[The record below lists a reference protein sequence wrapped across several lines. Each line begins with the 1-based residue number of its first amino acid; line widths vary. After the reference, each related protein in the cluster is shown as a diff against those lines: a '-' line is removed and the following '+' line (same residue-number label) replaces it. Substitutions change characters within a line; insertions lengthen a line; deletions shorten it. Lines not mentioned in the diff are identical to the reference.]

1 MNRTRYGLAFTTALL
16 ATSALAQPVAGD
28 LDVKWNPGAE
38 DCAANPQPPLQ
49 VHRYDATTFILRQ
62 NPCADFEAPLLY
74 LLIGDRRAMLIDS
87 GAVED
92 AAAMPLASTIADL
105 LPEVNGAPLSLLV
118 AHTHRHAD
126 HRAGDAQLAKL
137 PGAEIVPIEPEE
149 IVKFYGFKRWF
160 EDTVKVDLGGRI
172 VEAIAVPG
180 HLRDH
185 LLFYDPN
192 TRHAFTG
199 DFLLPGRLLVGDI
212 DAYRASADRAVVYL
226 ANKPVTAVLGGHI
239 ELDANGEP
247 FPSGSTH
254 HPNERAL
261 ALDIQDLLS
270 LPAALKDFNGFY
282 SKYPNFIIVNPVR
295 NLLVVAAG
303 AIAVVGLT
311 IWALLRFWKR
321 RKARA
326 TTATA

>member
-1 MNRTRYGLAFTTALL
+1 MRHVRLVMALGAFLSTA
-16 ATSALAQPVAGD
+16 ALAQPAPGD
-28 LDVKWNPGAE
+28 LGAEWNPGAE
-38 DCAANPQPPLQ
+38 DCAASPQPPLQ

-74 LLIGDRRAMLIDS
+74 LLIGEKRALLIDS

-92 AAAMPLASTIADL
+92 PAAMPLASTVADL
-105 LPEVNGAPLSLLV
+105 LPKANGAPLPLLV
-118 AHTHRHAD
+118 AHTHRHSD
-126 HRAGDAQLAKL
+126 HRAGDAQLATL

-149 IVKFYGFKRWF
+149 IVKFYGFKSWF

-185 LLFYDPN
+185 LLFYDAK
-192 TRHAFTG
+192 TGLVFTG
-199 DFLLPGRLLVGDI
+199 DFLLPGRLLVDDI
-212 DAYRASADRAVVYL
+212 DAYRASADRAIAYL
-226 ANKPVTAVLGGHI
+226 ADKPVTAILGGHI
-239 ELDANGEP
+239 ELDVNGEP
-247 FPSGSTH
+247 FPSGSTY
-254 HPNERAL
+254 HPNERAM

-282 SKYPNFIIVNPVR
+282 SKYPDFIVVNPVR

-303 AIAVVGLT
+303 ILAVIGLA
-311 IWALLRFWKR
+311 IWAMLRFWKR

-326 TTATA
+326 ATA

>member
-1 MNRTRYGLAFTTALL
+1 MRHVRFVMALGAFLSTA
-16 ATSALAQPVAGD
+16 ALAQPAPGD
-28 LDVKWNPGAE
+28 LGAEWNPGAE
-38 DCAANPQPPLQ
+38 DCAASPQPPLQ

-74 LLIGDRRAMLIDS
+74 LLIGEKRALLIDS

-92 AAAMPLASTIADL
+92 PAAMPLASTVADL
-105 LPEVNGAPLSLLV
+105 LPKANGAPLPLLV
-118 AHTHRHAD
+118 AHTHRHSD
-126 HRAGDAQLAKL
+126 HRAGDAQLATL

-149 IVKFYGFKRWF
+149 IVKFYGFKSWF

-185 LLFYDPN
+185 LLFYDAK
-192 TRHAFTG
+192 TGLVFTG
-199 DFLLPGRLLVGDI
+199 DFLLPGRLLVDDI
-212 DAYRASADRAVVYL
+212 DAYRASADRAIAYL
-226 ANKPVTAVLGGHI
+226 ADKPVTAILGGHI
-239 ELDANGEP
+239 ELDVNGEP
-247 FPSGSTH
+247 FPSGSTY
-254 HPNERAL
+254 HPNERAM

-282 SKYPNFIIVNPVR
+282 SKYPDFIVVNPVR

-303 AIAVVGLT
+303 ILAVIGLA
-311 IWALLRFWKR
+311 IWAMLRFWKR

-326 TTATA
+326 ATA

>member
-1 MNRTRYGLAFTTALL
+1 MKHVLATGLLAFLSTA
-16 ATSALAQPVAGD
+16 TFAQPVPGD
-28 LDVKWNPGAE
+28 LDVEWNPGAE

-92 AAAMPLASTIADL
+92 PAAMPLAGTIADL
-105 LPEVNGAPLSLLV
+105 LPKVNGTPLPLLV
-118 AHTHRHAD
+118 VHTHRHAD

-149 IVKFYGFKRWF
+149 IVKFYGFKSWF
-160 EDTVKVDLGGRI
+160 ADTVKVDLGGRI

-185 LLFYDPN
+185 LLFYDA
-192 TRHAFTG
+192 TTGLAFTG
-199 DFLLPGRLLVGDI
+199 DFLLPGRLLVDDI
-212 DAYRASADRAVVYL
+212 DAYRASADRAVAYL
-226 ANKPVTAVLGGHI
+226 ANKPVTALLGGHI
-239 ELDANGEP
+239 ELDVNGEV

-254 HPNERAL
+254 HPNERPL
-261 ALDIQDLLS
+261 ALDVQDLLS

-282 SKYPNFIIVNPVR
+282 SKYPDFIIVNPVR
-295 NLLVVAAG
+295 NLLVIAAV
-303 AIAVVGLT
+303 AIAILGLT
-311 IWALLRFWKR
+311 IWALLRFFKR
-321 RKARA
+321 RRSRTAIA
-326 TTATA
+326 TG